1 MVSRLQHADTQ
12 FGEFLDWLEATGRSA
27 YTNIVALSDHGHY
40 TIKEPPQSL
49 VEEGTAGV
57 DAISFA
63 VLLEQELGLKPP
75 QAICG
80 VESAFLG
87 DIFGNLITLPRKARD
102 KRRKRSKRMNG

>member
-87 DIFGNLITLPRKARD
+87 DIFENWKPDQFTKKGSGQT
-102 KRRKRSKRMNG
+102 